1 MYWIYSNKTHA
12 VAIEHEAD
20 LDENDKPSKQLL
32 AAVKAKAVAKFK
44 AAGLPTKKVTML
56 TYFDGDELETADEP
70 SDLFIPD
77 QAVIDAAR
85 ERLPSSED
93 LSIDCDAVL
102 SCWNVQAWQYIWPTD
117 VIEWMLE
124 ADPVPRSRGLNR
136 EQALLKGPADRLA
149 KIGEELKS
157 VVTTDGLEPYVIIY
171 REEDE
176 TLVFHCQA
184 ESAEHAEEQLYDA
197 HPGAAVVAN
206 TPALAPAIREALT
219 RATAHAV
226 TQD

>member
-20 LDENDKPSKQLL
+20 LDENNKPSKQLL

-56 TYFDGDELETADEP
+56 TYFDGDELETADEA

-85 ERLPSSED
+85 ERFSSDD
-93 LSIDCDAVL
+93 LSIDEDAVI
-102 SCWNVQAWQYIWPTD
+102 SGWNVQAWQYISPTD

-124 ADPVPRSRGLNR
+124 ADPVPRGRSLDR
-136 EQALLKGPADRLA
+136 ELALLKGPADRLA
-149 KIGEELKS
+149 KIGDELKS
-157 VVTTDGLEPYVIIY
+157 VVTPDGLEPYVIVY
-171 REEDE
+171 NEEDE

-184 ESAEHAEEQLYDA
+184 ESAEHAEDQLYDA
-197 HPGAAVVAN
+197 HPEAAVVASM
-206 TPALAPAIREALT
+206 PALAPAIREALI
-219 RATAHAV
+219 RAMAHATAHN
-226 TQD
+226 